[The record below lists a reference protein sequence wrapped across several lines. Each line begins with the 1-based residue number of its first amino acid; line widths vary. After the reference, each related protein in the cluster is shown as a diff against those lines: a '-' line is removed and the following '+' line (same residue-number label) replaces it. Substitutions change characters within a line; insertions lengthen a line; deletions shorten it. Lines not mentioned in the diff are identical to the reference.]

1 MSVGIL
7 VDVGQ
12 SLTKFTS
19 ELVSI
24 DLDVTNDEIHEWT
37 NEVTTNPVEIGTP
50 ISDHIQELPD
60 KVRITGMISDSA
72 ISDNVIRQFSNID
85 DSQFLTRSQTT
96 FDLLRNLIKDKKL
109 VTVYTRYKTYTD
121 MALVSIN
128 LPRNNTT
135 GDAINFTAEF
145 MHVRVVSTQSVDI
158 PKGISKKKTAK
169 VDKATQQKTEPTS
182 KGGDKSTKPVENV
195 KIDESLAKAVAAGAK
210 KLALSIGGR

>member
-37 NEVTTNPVEIGTP
+37 NEVTTNPVEIGAP

-60 KVRITGMISDSA
+60 KIRISGMISDSA

-145 MHVRVVSTQSVDI
+145 MHVRIVSTQSVDI
-158 PKGISKKKTAK
+158 PKGISKKKAAK
-169 VDKATQQKTEPTS
+169 IDKSTQRKTEPTA
-182 KGGDKSTKPVENV
+182 KGGDKTTKPVVNA
-195 KIDESLAKAVAAGAK
+195 KIDKSLA
-210 KLALSIGGR
+210 SILLGR

>member
-1 MSVGIL
+1 MSIGIL

-37 NEVTTNPVEIGTP
+37 NEVTTNPVEIGAP

-60 KVRITGMISDSA
+60 KIRITGMISDSA

-145 MHVRVVSTQSVDI
+145 MHVRIVSTQSVDI

-169 VDKATQQKTEPTS
+169 VDKATQKKTEPTS
-182 KGGDKSTKPVENV
+182 KGGDKTTKPVENA
-195 KIDESLAKAVAAGAK
+195 KIEKSLA
-210 KLALSIGGR
+210 SILLGR